1 MPTAVK
7 ISSGEMIEYT
17 PSSDVA
23 AGAVVLQ
30 GDLIGIALQAIPAN
44 TKGALAVQGV
54 FDIAK
59 ATGTGT
65 AISAGA
71 IVYWDATNG
80 VATASSGS
88 GANKQIGKAVAAAA
102 TTDAKVRVRLSQ

>member
-1 MPTAVK
+1 MQAVK
-7 ISSGEMIEYT
+7 VASGDMVDYT

-30 GDLIGIALQAIPAN
+30 GDQIGIAMQAIPAN

-59 ATGTGT
+59 GTGTGT

-88 GANKQIGKAVAAAA
+88 GANKQIGKAVAAAS
-102 TTDAKVRVRLSQ
+102 TTDTTVRVRLSQ